1 MAEDHRVNHSRLS
14 HSRTFSR
21 STVSHYSTLLTE
33 DEKTVVNE
41 TLYQSAVLPRRVAQP
56 SPKIGDRH
64 YNRMK
69 YYSSLKT
76 SAMIEEGKGGGE
88 KLVEEVADEQQR
100 RDLQNWLDIPEHML
114 QINESA
120 FVPSYGGRYII

>member
-1 MAEDHRVNHSRLS
+1 
-14 HSRTFSR
+14 
-21 STVSHYSTLLTE
+21 
-33 DEKTVVNE
+33 
-41 TLYQSAVLPRRVAQP
+41 
-56 SPKIGDRH
+56 
-64 YNRMK
+64 MK

-120 FVPSYGGRYII
+120 FVPSYGGRYIICSFVFLTEFKLSSSR